1 MAPQPIHI
9 GVGAQASVVAL
20 LHSVGSFDDFQIEL
34 LKALYKKKVSES
46 LFVYIF
52 TLPKNVNNK

>member
-1 MAPQPIHI
+1 MAPQSIHI
-9 GVGAQASVVAL
+9 GVGTQASVVAL
-20 LHSVGSFDDFQIEL
+20 FHSVASFSGFQIEL
-34 LKALYKKKVSES
+34 LKALYKKKISES